1 MLHRHGDFW
10 VEYQIQTGD
19 DGAEWLVLCDLKTGK
34 VIREQK
40 LIDDAS

>member
-1 MLHRHGDFW
+1 MLHQQGDFW
-10 VEYQIQTGD
+10 VEYEIQTGE
-19 DGAEWLVLCDLKTGK
+19 GAEWLVLCDLKTGK

>member
-1 MLHRHGDFW
+1 

-19 DGAEWLVLCDLKTGK
+19 GNGAEWIVLCDLKTGK